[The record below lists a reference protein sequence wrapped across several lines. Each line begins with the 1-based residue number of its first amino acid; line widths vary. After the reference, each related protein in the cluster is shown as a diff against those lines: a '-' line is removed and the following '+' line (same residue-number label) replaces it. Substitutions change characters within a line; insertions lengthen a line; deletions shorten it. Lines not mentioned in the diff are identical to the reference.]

1 MVHDPPDIGREQEA
15 GNELA
20 IDFTSSAI
28 AHRALKTELS
38 PSIRHGDFT
47 FG

>member
-1 MVHDPPDIGREQEA
+1 MWSKYFFCNRAD

-20 IDFTSSAI
+20 IDFAGSEI

-38 PSIRHGDFT
+38 SSIGHGDFT
-47 FG
+47 SG